1 MGNCQAAE
9 AATVVIHHPKGNR
22 VERIYWSVS
31 ARQVMASHP
40 GHYVALV
47 LSSPAARSENGTP
60 VKQLKLLRPDD
71 TLLLGQVYHLISFEE
86 VLKEFAAKKCVKL
99 GKLLKERGVLLG
111 LEKRKDAV
119 VPTQTSLKPKPENH
133 TTGTAVKVNFL
144 VVQGYFCQTDAVGA
158 SAMSFESAGQQAHRV
173 KNSSSGSGSRGA
185 GRHHGGGGGGGGG
198 QWKPALQSIAEFEG
212 IWKMAAFGIHVEEI
226 VAEVEGRE
234 KGLLDEFGVH
244 GFVVSQVKSLD
255 EGAENARGLFD
266 LCSRGE

>member
-22 VERIYWSVS
+22 VERVYWSVS
-31 ARQVMASHP
+31 ARQIMASHP

-47 LSSPAARSENGTP
+47 LSSPAVRPENGTP

-71 TLLLGQVYHLISFEE
+71 TLLLGQVYRLISFEE

-133 TTGTAVKVNFL
+133 STGTPVKVNFL
-144 VVQGYFCQTDAVGA
+144 VVQGRGRRHTESKTAAAAEAEAWGGIMEAEEEVVVVG
-158 SAMSFESAGQQAHRV
+158 
-173 KNSSSGSGSRGA
+173 GSGNQPYR
-185 GRHHGGGGGGGGG
+185 
-198 QWKPALQSIAEFEG
+198 ALQKLELEHPF
-212 IWKMAAFGIHVEEI
+212 
-226 VAEVEGRE
+226 
-234 KGLLDEFGVH
+234 LPL
-244 GFVVSQVKSLD
+244 
-255 EGAENARGLFD
+255 
-266 LCSRGE
+266 

>member
-22 VERIYWSVS
+22 VERVYWSVS

-47 LSSPAARSENGTP
+47 LSSPAARSENETP

-71 TLLLGQVYHLISFEE
+71 TLLLGQVYRLISFEE

-133 TTGTAVKVNFL
+133 TNGTPVKEATFVLGNSEIMLNKCIALCSFAGREFPDH
-144 VVQGYFCQTDAVGA
+144 VPIDAQGILFQ
-158 SAMSFESAGQQAHRV
+158 AGQEVHRV
-173 KNSSSGSGSRGA
+173 KNSSGGSRGV
-185 GRHHGGGGGGGGG
+185 GRHHGGGGGG
-198 QWKPALQSIAEFEG
+198 QWKPALQSIAEVG
-212 IWKMAAFGIHVEEI
+212 T
-226 VAEVEGRE
+226 
-234 KGLLDEFGVH
+234 
-244 GFVVSQVKSLD
+244 
-255 EGAENARGLFD
+255 
-266 LCSRGE
+266 